1 MWGKEMALFG
11 LSPFDIIGILVIV
24 LLIFLIPWI
33 VRVRA
38 LSRVEKAALE
48 LDGMVHELENFLI
61 KISKEKGKPILD
73 PSDKI
78 KGFMEFFVVPPV
90 DLDPNG
96 LVRKFEKI
104 LDLSEDRFKQ
114 MVKEVAP
121 LADTETKANIVM
133 TLKATLAINDVAK
146 QVRHNLELGRKGNL
160 QILLMLQ
167 MSIPLIMR
175 VVKAQFEGAK
185 TFSEGKPI
193 GDGAGPIVAGLLMK
207 DYKNEYITEIE
218 DMFVAKKKM
227 EERDLIIARAKGPGA
242 RVGRVGKTVRSI
254 LEKESIDKIITV
266 DAAVKL
272 EGEETGKVARGIGVV
287 IGGPG
292 VDKWA
297 IEEEIVKRNI
307 ELDAVIVKMSP
318 EEAISN
324 MNQKIA
330 DASVE
335 AFELVQEL
343 IYNSPDEANILVV
356 GVGNSCG
363 IKNILDDI
371 SEIEVKQDKIDGQED
386 KRGYFKR

>member
-1 MWGKEMALFG
+1 MALFG

-33 VRVRA
+33 VRIRA
-38 LSRVEKAALE
+38 LSSVNKAALE
-48 LDGMVHELENFLI
+48 LEGMVHELKDFLI
-61 KISKEKGKPILD
+61 EVSKEKGKPILD

-78 KGFMEFFVVPPV
+78 EGFMEFFVVPPV

-121 LADTETKANIVM
+121 LADEETKANIVM

-185 TFSEGKPI
+185 TFSEGKPV

-218 DMFVAKKKM
+218 DMFVAKKRM
-227 EERDLIIARAKGPGA
+227 EERDLVIARAKGPGA
-242 RVGRVGKTVRSI
+242 RVGRVGKAVRYI

-266 DAAVKL
+266 DAAAKL
-272 EGEETGKVARGIGVV
+272 EGEETGKVARGIGVA

-330 DASVE
+330 DASIE
-335 AFELVQEL
+335 AFELVQKL
-343 IYNSPDEANILVV
+343 IYNSPDDANILVV

-363 IKNILDDI
+363 IKNILDNI
-371 SEIEVKQDKIDGQED
+371 SEIEVKQDKIDEQED
-386 KRGYFKR
+386 KRGYLRR

>member
-1 MWGKEMALFG
+1 MALFG

-24 LLIFLIPWI
+24 FLIFLIPWI
-33 VRVRA
+33 VRIRA
-38 LSRVEKAALE
+38 LSRVDKAALE
-48 LDGMVHELENFLI
+48 LEGMVQELKDFLI

-73 PSDKI
+73 PSEKI
-78 KGFMEFFVVPPV
+78 EGFMEFFVVPPV

-96 LVRKFEKI
+96 IVKKFENI
-104 LDLSEDRFKQ
+104 MDLSEDRFNQ
-114 MVKEVAP
+114 MVKEAAP
-121 LADTETKANIVM
+121 LADAETKANIVM

-146 QVRHNLELGRKGNL
+146 QVRHNLELGRKTGNL
-160 QILLMLQ
+160 QILLTLQ

-175 VVKAQFEGAK
+175 IVRAQFEGAK
-185 TFSEGKPI
+185 ILADGKPI

-218 DMFVAKKKM
+218 DMFVAKKRM

-242 RVGRVGKTVRSI
+242 RVGRVGKAVRSI
-254 LEKESIDKIITV
+254 LAKESIDKIITV

-287 IGGPG
+287 IGGSG
-292 VDKWA
+292 IDKWA

-307 ELDAVIVKMSP
+307 EMDAVIVKMSP
-318 EEAISN
+318 EEAIGN

-330 DASVE
+330 DASVK
-335 AFELVQEL
+335 AFEMVQNL
-343 IYNSPDEANILVV
+343 IFNSPDDANILVV

-371 SEIEVKQDKIDGQED
+371 SQIEIKKDEIDTQG
-386 KRGYFKR
+386 

>member
-1 MWGKEMALFG
+1 MALWG
-11 LSPFDIIGILVIV
+11 LSPFDIIGILVVI

-33 VRVRA
+33 IRVRS
-38 LSRVEKAALE
+38 LSKVTRAALE
-48 LDGMVHELENFLI
+48 LENMVQESKELLI
-61 KISKEKGKPILD
+61 KLSKEKGKPVLD
-73 PSDKI
+73 PSDTI
-78 KGFMEFFVVPPV
+78 ENFMEFFVVPPV

-96 LVRKFEKI
+96 IVKKFEKI
-104 LDLSEDRFKQ
+104 MDQSEDRFKQ

-121 LADTETKANIVM
+121 LADEETKANIVM
-133 TLKATLAINDVAK
+133 TLKATLSINEVAK

-175 VVKAQFEGAK
+175 IVKAQFEGAK

-193 GDGAGPIVAGLLMK
+193 GDGVGPAVAGLLMK
-207 DYKNEYITEIE
+207 DYKNEYITQIE
-218 DMFVAKKKM
+218 DMFVAKKRM
-227 EERDLIIARAKGPGA
+227 DERDLVIARAKGPGA
-242 RVGRVGKTVRSI
+242 RVGRVGKVVKSI
-254 LEKESIDKIITV
+254 LEKENIDKIITV

-287 IGGPG
+287 IGGSG

-297 IEEEIVKRNI
+297 IEEEIVKMDI
-307 ELDAVIVKMSP
+307 DVDAVIVKMSP
-318 EEAISN
+318 EEAIDN

-330 DASVE
+330 DAALE
-335 AFELVQEL
+335 AFKLVERL
-343 IYNSPDEANILVV
+343 ILNSPDDTNILVV

-371 SEIEVKQDKIDGQED
+371 SQIEIKKQEETDKKED
-386 KRGYFKR
+386 KSGYFRR

>member
-1 MWGKEMALFG
+1 MALWG
-11 LSPFDIIGILVIV
+11 LSPFDIIGILVVI

-33 VRVRA
+33 IRVRS
-38 LSRVEKAALE
+38 LSKVTRAALE
-48 LDGMVHELENFLI
+48 LENMVQESKELLI
-61 KISKEKGKPILD
+61 KLSKEKGKPVLD
-73 PSDKI
+73 PSDTI
-78 KGFMEFFVVPPV
+78 EDFMEFFVVPPV

-96 LVRKFEKI
+96 IVKKFEKI
-104 LDLSEDRFKQ
+104 LDLSENRFKQ

-121 LADTETKANIVM
+121 LADEETKANIVM
-133 TLKATLAINDVAK
+133 TLKATLSINEVAK

-175 VVKAQFEGAK
+175 IVKAQFEGAK

-193 GDGAGPIVAGLLMK
+193 GDGVGPAVAGLLMK
-207 DYKNEYITEIE
+207 DYKNEYITQIE
-218 DMFVAKKKM
+218 DMFVAKKRM
-227 EERDLIIARAKGPGA
+227 EERDLVIARAKGPGA
-242 RVGRVGKTVRSI
+242 RVGRVGKVVKSF
-254 LEKESIDKIITV
+254 LEKENIDKIITV

-287 IGGPG
+287 IGGSG

-297 IEEEIVKRNI
+297 IEEEIVKRDI
-307 ELDAVIVKMSP
+307 DVDAVIVKMSP

-330 DASVE
+330 DAARE
-335 AFELVQEL
+335 AFKLVERL
-343 IYNSPDEANILVV
+343 ILNSPDDTNILVV

-371 SEIEVKQDKIDGQED
+371 SEIEIKQDKIDEQED
-386 KRGYFKR
+386 KRGYFRR

>member
-1 MWGKEMALFG
+1 MALFG

-33 VRVRA
+33 VRIRA
-38 LSRVEKAALE
+38 LSHVDKAALE
-48 LDGMVHELENFLI
+48 LEGMVQELKDFLI

-78 KGFMEFFVVPPV
+78 EGFMEFFVVPPV

-121 LADTETKANIVM
+121 LADEETKANIVM

-185 TFSEGKPI
+185 TFSEGKPV

-218 DMFVAKKKM
+218 DMFIAKKRM

-242 RVGRVGKTVRSI
+242 RVGRVGKAVRSI

-266 DAAVKL
+266 DAAAKL
-272 EGEETGKVARGIGVV
+272 EGEETGKVARGIGVA

-330 DASVE
+330 DASLE
-335 AFELVQEL
+335 AFELVQKL
-343 IYNSPDEANILVV
+343 IYNSPDDANILVV

-371 SEIEVKQDKIDGQED
+371 SEIEVKQDKIDEQEG
-386 KRGYFKR
+386 KRGYFRR

>member
-1 MWGKEMALFG
+1 MALFG

-38 LSRVEKAALE
+38 LSSVTRAALE
-48 LDGMVHELENFLI
+48 LENMVQESKELLI
-61 KISKEKGKPILD
+61 KMSKEKGKPVLD
-73 PSDKI
+73 PSDTI
-78 KGFMEFFVVPPV
+78 EGFMEFFVVPPV

-104 LDLSEDRFKQ
+104 LDLSEDKFKQ

-121 LADTETKANIVM
+121 LADEETKANIVM

-175 VVKAQFEGAK
+175 VVKAQFEGTK

-193 GDGAGPIVAGLLMK
+193 GDGVGPIVAGLLMK
-207 DYKNEYITEIE
+207 DYKTEYMHDME
-218 DMFVAKKKM
+218 DMFVAKKRM
-227 EERDLIIARAKGPGA
+227 EERDLVIARAKGPGA
-242 RVGRVGKTVRSI
+242 RVGRVGKVVRSI
-254 LEKESIDKIITV
+254 LAKESIDKIITV

-272 EGEETGKVARGIGVV
+272 EGEETGKVAQGIGVV
-287 IGGPG
+287 IGGSG
-292 VDKWA
+292 VDKWS

-307 ELDAVIVKMSP
+307 EVDAVIVKMSP

-330 DASVE
+330 DAARE
-335 AFELVQEL
+335 AFELVQKL
-343 IYNSPDEANILVV
+343 IYNSPDDMNILVV

-363 IKNILDDI
+363 IKNILEDI
-371 SEIEVKQDKIDGQED
+371 SQVEVKKQALEH
-386 KRGYFKR
+386 

>member
-1 MWGKEMALFG
+1 MALFG

-38 LSRVEKAALE
+38 LSRVDKAALE
-48 LDGMVHELENFLI
+48 LEGMVKELKDFLI
-61 KISKEKGKPILD
+61 EISKEKGKPILD
-73 PSDKI
+73 PSEKI
-78 KGFMEFFVVPPV
+78 EGFMEFFVVPPV

-96 LVRKFEKI
+96 IVKKFEKI
-104 LDLSEDRFKQ
+104 MDLSEERFNQ
-114 MVKEVAP
+114 MVKEAAP
-121 LADTETKANIVM
+121 LADAETKANIVM

-146 QVRHNLELGRKGNL
+146 QVRHNLELGRKTGNL
-160 QILLMLQ
+160 QILLTLQ

-175 VVKAQFEGAK
+175 IVRAQFEGAK
-185 TFSEGKPI
+185 ILAEGKPI

-218 DMFVAKKKM
+218 DMFVAKKRM
-227 EERDLIIARAKGPGA
+227 EERDLVITRAKGPGA
-242 RVGRVGKTVRSI
+242 RVGRVGKVVRSI
-254 LEKESIDKIITV
+254 LAKESIDKIITV

-292 VDKWA
+292 MDKWA
-297 IEEEIVKRNI
+297 VEEEIVKRNI
-307 ELDAVIVKMSP
+307 EVDAVIVKMSP
-318 EEAISN
+318 EEAIGN

-335 AFELVQEL
+335 AFELVQNL
-343 IYNSPDEANILVV
+343 IFNSPDDANILVV

-371 SEIEVKQDKIDGQED
+371 SQIEIKPEEEIP
-386 KRGYFKR
+386 